1 MLNILENLPIFEWYF
16 NYKNFILGIMS
27 LVLSMILVASIFWQL
42 DEQLDDEDICFMVNY
57 LVGEVTLNILN
68 ENYEGTITL
77 TIKNKKINRSI
88 SKNIIIL
95 KDEIIDIIPSK
106 PGTVLTLDAKRES
119 YNGGICGKAL
129 DGAHIENCYV
139 YNIDLIT
146 TKGLFAGIAANS
158 FFIHNYYDNAKIT
171 FIGKNDSGNQLS
183 KNAQYTGTF
192 INKENIPIYQLLNQ
206 WINETAPTLYP
217 GYLFTR
223 WTDGG
228 ENLPAV
234 FISETQKS
242 K

>member
-1 MLNILENLPIFEWYF
+1 MTQIQNKSRTSRWNSRFQPGPRFDSKLLFCQQHN
-16 NYKNFILGIMS
+16 K
-27 LVLSMILVASIFWQL
+27 
-42 DEQLDDEDICFMVNY
+42 EQ
-57 LVGEVTLNILN
+57 
-68 ENYEGTITL
+68 
-77 TIKNKKINRSI
+77 
-88 SKNIIIL
+88 
-95 KDEIIDIIPSK
+95 
-106 PGTVLTLDAKRES
+106 RELH
-119 YNGGICGKAL
+119 GGICGKAS

-171 FIGKNDSGNQLS
+171 FIGKNDDGNQLS

-192 INKENIPIYQLLNQ
+192 MNKEDIPIYRLLNQ
-206 WINETAPTLYP
+206 WIDETAPTLYP
-217 GYLFTR
+217 GYPFTR

-234 FISETQKS
+234 FISEFLK

>member
-1 MLNILENLPIFEWYF
+1 MGYIKLHKNVVSKFARYNTGGIAGTSTGEITNCYVTNTQIVYDADSKIKAEPAGGIAGSIQTQGLITNCYSANNI
-16 NYKNFILGIMS
+16 
-27 LVLSMILVASIFWQL
+27 
-42 DEQLDDEDICFMVNY
+42 
-57 LVGEVTLNILN
+57 
-68 ENYEGTITL
+68 
-77 TIKNKKINRSI
+77 IKN
-88 SKNIIIL
+88 
-95 KDEIIDIIPSK
+95 
-106 PGTVLTLDAKRES
+106 RES

-171 FIGKNDSGNQLS
+171 FIGKNNSGNQLS

-192 INKENIPIYQLLNQ
+192 MNKENIPIYQLLNQ

>member
-1 MLNILENLPIFEWYF
+1 MLPNTQIIYDANSKIKAGPAGGIAGSSQAQGLIANCYSANNI
-16 NYKNFILGIMS
+16 
-27 LVLSMILVASIFWQL
+27 
-42 DEQLDDEDICFMVNY
+42 
-57 LVGEVTLNILN
+57 
-68 ENYEGTITL
+68 
-77 TIKNKKINRSI
+77 IKN
-88 SKNIIIL
+88 
-95 KDEIIDIIPSK
+95 
-106 PGTVLTLDAKRES
+106 RES
-119 YNGGICGKAL
+119 YNGGICGKAS

-171 FIGKNDSGNQLS
+171 FIGKNDDGNQLS

-192 INKENIPIYQLLNQ
+192 MNKEDIPIYRLLNQ
-206 WINETAPTLYP
+206 WIDETAPTLYP
-217 GYLFTR
+217 GYPFTR

-234 FISETQKS
+234 FISESLK